1 MTMIIKITLPDEF
14 EPFFEFLERD
24 LGLKREDYINS
35 ALKRE
40 IRSRNEE
47 IGIF

>member
-1 MTMIIKITLPDEF
+1 MMINITLPDDYELY
-14 EPFFEFLERD
+14 FEFLERD
-24 LGLKREDYINS
+24 LGLKREDYIETI
-35 ALKRE
+35 LKRE